1 MEKKGLNNLI
11 AFDFMIKWYV
21 ISRKSFFI
29 SRVFVESN
37 VKDVRD
43 ILIASVLKI
52 LKSKR
57 II

>member
-11 AFDFMIKWYV
+11 AFDFKMICNLE
-21 ISRKSFFI
+21 
-29 SRVFVESN
+29 RVLYNKIFVESN
-37 VKDVRD
+37 VKDV